1 MTPKEFEKIVSRIF
15 SIIVK
20 SQDNVVWDDK
30 IPDPDNPK
38 QMRQIDISITHDGF
52 KSHIEC
58 RHHSAPQD
66 VKWIE
71 ELIGR
76 KLSLDAFAMIAVSSS
91 GFTKGAIKK
100 AEKHGIFLHTL
111 TEYSPEIAHTWGSQS
126 KFEVG
131 YYGFHPLNIHL
142 VFDEL
147 PKASLQEVV
156 NAFRVKNDFIDT
168 IFNQLKYGINENE
181 EITTFPYDL
190 QVEGYTGYMALL
202 DRNIEK
208 VKIKATTYFMKEVV
222 ELPSL
227 MTFSQS
233 SHDYQDLARVERS
246 DFHNSEMIF
255 AGSRVKIQID
265 IAKILN
271 VESNKIFS
279 GHIGLSL
286 RQKTQIPEIKC
297 IGSADH
303 EISLYD
309 VGLSVSDSSGN
320 TL

>member
-1 MTPKEFEKIVSRIF
+1 MTPKEFEQIVSRII
-15 SIIVK
+15 SIMVK
-20 SQDNVVWDDK
+20 SGDEVVWNDK
-30 IPDPDNPK
+30 IPDPDNSK
-38 QMRQIDISITHDGF
+38 QMRQIDISINHGGL

-71 ELIGR
+71 ELMGR

-91 GFTKGAIKK
+91 GFTEGAIKK

-111 TEYSPEIAHTWGSQS
+111 TEYSPEIADIWGSQS

-156 NAFRVKNDFIDT
+156 NAFKVKNDFIDT

-190 QVEGYTGYMALL
+190 QVEGCTGHMALL

-208 VKIKATTYFMKEVV
+208 VKIKATTYFFKELV

-246 DFHNSEMIF
+246 DVDNSEIIF

-265 IAKILN
+265 ITKILN
-271 VESNKIFS
+271 VESNKVFS
-279 GHIGLSL
+279 GHIGLGQL
-286 RQKTQIPEIKC
+286 QKTQIPEIKC

-309 VGLSVSDSSGN
+309 VGLSVSDLSGN

>member
-1 MTPKEFEKIVSRIF
+1 MTPKEFEQIVGRII
-15 SIIVK
+15 SIMVK
-20 SQDNVVWDDK
+20 SGDEVVWNDK
-30 IPDPDNPK
+30 ISDPDNPK
-38 QMRQIDISITHDGF
+38 QMRQIDIAINHDGL

-91 GFTKGAIKK
+91 GFTEGATKK

-111 TEYSPEIAHTWGSQS
+111 TEHSPEIAHTWGRSS
-126 KFEVG
+126 KVEVG
-131 YYGFHPLNIHL
+131 YYGFHPLDIHL
-142 VFDEL
+142 VFNEL
-147 PKASLQEVV
+147 PNANLQEIV
-156 NAFRVKNDFIDT
+156 NAFRVKNNFINT
-168 IFNQLKYGINENE
+168 IFNKLKYAINENG
-181 EITTFPYDL
+181 EIKSFPYDL
-190 QVEGYTGYMALL
+190 QVEGYAGFMDLL

-208 VKIKATTYFMKEVV
+208 VKIKATTHYMKEIV

-227 MTFSQS
+227 MIFSQS
-233 SHDYQDLARVERS
+233 SHNYQNLARVERS
-246 DFHNSEMIF
+246 DAHNSEIIS

-265 IAKILN
+265 ITKILN
-271 VESNKIFS
+271 IESNKVFS
-279 GHIGLSL
+279 GRIDLGL
-286 RQKTQIPEIKC
+286 RQKTQIPEIEC

-309 VGLSVSDSSGN
+309 VGFSVSDLSDN
-320 TL
+320 VL